1 MEGDTMRHDE
11 QLAKVTTERDRLAI
25 ELAVL
30 QAEHETTLRKLDSA
44 RAEIA
49 RAASCQVSPQ

>member
-1 MEGDTMRHDE
+1 MEGDTMRQDE
-11 QLAKVTTERDRLAI
+11 LLAKVTAERDRLAL
-25 ELAVL
+25 ELAEL
-30 QAEHETTLRKLDSA
+30 QAEHETTLRKLDAA